1 MCSATLL
8 LALLLVDPQAAILD
22 FEQRLQQYVEL
33 HRTLEKDTPPQIVT
47 PDPARILAAADAL
60 ADAIVVARPNARQGD
75 IFTPPIA
82 KVFRERI
89 LLGFPGVGDERFLEE
104 LYESSDYRRLRAA
117 VHARDPYHRFP
128 RGLPPQLLA
137 MLPELPDEV
146 EYRVVGRDLALW
158 DTHAEMIIDFI
169 ANAFPEETFV

>member
-1 MCSATLL
+1 MCSGTLIL
-8 LALLLVDPQAAILD
+8 AALLVEPQAAFLD
-22 FEQRLQQYVEL
+22 FEQRLQQYVGL
-33 HRTLEKDTPPQIVT
+33 HRMLEKDTPPQIVT

-60 ADAIVVARPNARQGD
+60 ADAIVAARPDARQGD

-82 KVFRERI
+82 RAFRERI
-89 LLGFPGVGDERFLEE
+89 LLGLAGLGSERFLEE
-104 LYESSDYRRLRAA
+104 LYESSDYRRLRATI
-117 VHARDPYHRFP
+117 HARDPDHRLP